1 MRARLL
7 PLFALC
13 LLSAPVAAAEAD
25 SLQDNT
31 AEAER
36 LAGEALAKM
45 MRALDLL
52 ITTVPLY
59 AAPEVLPN
67 GDIIIRRLD
76 RPEDDSDEP
85 IETSGDEVET

>member
-13 LLSAPVAAAEAD
+13 LLSAPLSPAAAD
-25 SLQDNT
+25 PLQDNT

-76 RPEDDSDEP
+76 RPDEDTDEP
-85 IETSGDEVET
+85 IETGGDEVET

>member
-7 PLFALC
+7 PLFALA
-13 LLSAPVAAAEAD
+13 LLSAPLAGASAE
-25 SLQDNT
+25 SPQDNT
-31 AEAER
+31 KEAEQ
-36 LAGEALAKM
+36 LANEALSKM

-52 ITTVPLY
+52 IMTVPRY

-76 RPEDDSDEP
+76 PHENEDEP
-85 IETSGDEVET
+85 IETHGDGIET